1 MIRPLNRC
9 LFALVGITLLHPKSA
24 EAIVIRDDRTDAEY
38 IALGSEQNFPASGF
52 IGGNKL
58 GGTLIAPEY
67 VLTAAHIQGDIVP
80 GQTTFTVG
88 GIAYVIA
95 SQLPHPNFNPATF
108 ENDIN
113 ILRLAAPVQNV
124 TPAVYN
130 TTPNTELTRT
140 VTIIGYGTT
149 GNGATGVNGVAGV
162 RRGAQNT
169 ADAFG
174 LAGLIPE
181 TSFVGDFDNPNP
193 LIATDNFTGSPIP
206 LNLEGTTALFDSG
219 GGVYTDFGNGQVLI
233 GINSF
238 VGSRDGTNNSDYGDL
253 FGATRVS
260 LYSGFIQS
268 NIPEPTTG
276 LLGLFALVVMGLK
289 RTRTPASR

>member
-1 MIRPLNRC
+1 MTRFNFSLG
-9 LFALVGITLLHPKSA
+9 AVASLVLISSA
-24 EAIVIRDDRTDAEY
+24 EAIVIRDDRTDAQY
-38 IALGSEQNFPASGF
+38 IALGSEANFPASGS

-58 GGTLIAPEY
+58 GGTLIAPEF
-67 VLTAAHIQGDIVP
+67 VLTAAHIQGDIIP
-80 GQTTFTVG
+80 GVTTFAIG
-88 GIAYVIA
+88 GANYVIA
-95 SQLPHPNFNPATF
+95 SQTPHPQFNSATF

-113 ILRLAAPVQNV
+113 ILRLSAPVQNV
-124 TPAVYN
+124 APAAYN
-130 TTPNTELTRT
+130 TTLGNELTRT

-149 GNGATGVNGVAGV
+149 GNGATGIVPNTQGT

-169 ADAFG
+169 ADLFG
-174 LAGLIPE
+174 FADLIPE

-193 LIATDNFTGSPIP
+193 AVLTDSFTGSPIP

-238 VGSRDGTNNSDYGDL
+238 VGSRDGTANSDYGDL

-260 LYSGFIQS
+260 LYSNFIQS

-276 LLGLFALVVMGLK
+276 ILSLLGLLIAGLK
-289 RTRTPASR
+289 RRRTPAAQ